1 MGKAHQLRTDGTALS
16 RSAPYRAGPEFD
28 FRAHLRRDLLNPGHF
43 RFRNAL
49 GGFVDSRQYLC
60 GVELRP
66 PFPLLWARS
75 RFRRSH
81 CAVSER
87 LLRGYALGS
96 RTFQPRLQTAN
107 PWLLAAEL
115 VMFSYGPEIGGSLL

>member
-1 MGKAHQLRTDGTALS
+1 MGKAHQFRTDGTALS

-28 FRAHLRRDLLNPGHF
+28 FRAHLRRGLLDPGHL

-49 GGFVDSRQYLC
+49 GGFVDSCQYLC

-66 PFPLLWARS
+66 PLPVLRARTCFW
-75 RFRRSH
+75 RIDG
-81 CAVSER
+81 AVSGR
-87 LLRGYALGS
+87 LLRGCALGS
-96 RTFQPRLQTAN
+96 RTFQPRLQIKN

-115 VMFSYGPEIGGSLL
+115 VMFSYRLA